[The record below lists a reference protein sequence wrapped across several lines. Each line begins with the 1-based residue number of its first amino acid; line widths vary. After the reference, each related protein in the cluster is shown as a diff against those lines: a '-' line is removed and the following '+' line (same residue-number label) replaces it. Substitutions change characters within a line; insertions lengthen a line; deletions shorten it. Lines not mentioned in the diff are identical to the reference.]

1 MLHKY
6 PWETDTK
13 VLMMLFFFLHSI
25 FRTTVF
31 LQLIMVSTTDWRVIS
46 PFQSTFLVLTKITSQ
61 KNERFLEKY
70 A

>member
-13 VLMMLFFFLHSI
+13 VLMLFFFFLHSL

-31 LQLIMVSTTDWRVIS
+31 LQLIKVSPTEWSYKPIS
-46 PFQSTFLVLTKITSQ
+46 IYFPCLNKNQFTK
-61 KNERFLEKY
+61 E
-70 A
+70 